1 MMKREIKFRGK
12 NKHNVWVYG
21 YLSYSDNEDT
31 YYIGVEELKMQVHP
45 ESVGQYTGLTDKN
58 GKEIYEG
65 SIVSFRGGKKPRNE
79 ERPFVTSEVV
89 FKYGM
94 FTVAKNTSMLNDDS
108 VLKID
113 EVVGNTH
120 DQ

>member
-58 GKEIYEG
+58 GKEIFGNQDVKGMNGIGRVVYSEERAMF
-65 SIVSFRGGKKPRNE
+65 IVSDGYNE
-79 ERPFVTSEVV
+79 PLFHHNGR
-89 FKYGM
+89 
-94 FTVAKNTSMLNDDS
+94 L
-108 VLKID
+108 
-113 EVVGNTH
+113 
-120 DQ
+120 